1 MRPLYNVYKTHWVNR
16 ETRHR
21 TPVVML
27 TFSGRLRE
35 SSLLFFQMSRVRRRL
50 VRSVMSALR
59 SRMHFLHGAP
69 GERVR

>member
-1 MRPLYNVYKTHWVNR
+1 MRPLYNEYKTHWVNR

-27 TFSGRLRE
+27 TFRGRFRE
-35 SSLLFFQMSRVRRRL
+35 FSVLFFQISRVRRRL

-59 SRMHFLHGAP
+59 SRMRFLHGAA
-69 GERVR
+69 